1 MMVFNAFTRGSI
13 FSPILL
19 ETHVLSYLA
28 EALAAKVYAVA
39 SDETIVIAAPDAA
52 TASFAVFSFL
62 GLNLVTH

>member
-1 MMVFNAFTRGSI
+1 M

-19 ETHVLSYLA
+19 ETHLLRYLA

-39 SDETIVIAAPDAA
+39 SDEAISRAAPDAP
-52 TASFAVFSFL
+52 TASLAVFSFL

>member
-1 MMVFNAFTRGSI
+1 MVFNAFTRGSM

-19 ETHVLSYLA
+19 ETHFLRYLA

-39 SDETIVIAAPDAA
+39 SDEAVSCAAPDAA
-52 TASFAVFSFL
+52 TASLAVFPFL

>member
-1 MMVFNAFTRGSI
+1 M

-19 ETHVLSYLA
+19 ETHLHRYLA

-39 SDETIVIAAPDAA
+39 PDEAVSRAAPDAS
-52 TASFAVFSFL
+52 TASLAVVPFL